1 MDVEY
6 SYKWTNWIKDVLR
19 CTKMHKFLKSLKM
32 FQTRSRK
39 LSFTKNVRRAIF
51 TNVFLVFIGSLL
63 PKLWNMARIMKH
75 CQNSDQHSKIC
86 EKFISL
92 LYLRH
97 LPSLGSRCS
106 FASSAAWARGAR
118 VCVFR
123 QNSWGQSGCLGSAFL
138 RLKRL
143 QATLTL
149 TQASLTRRHRG
160 RTCLLIR
167 EHALM
172 VKTQGSSRRK
182 RFWP

>member
-1 MDVEY
+1 MA
-6 SYKWTNWIKDVLR
+6 
-19 CTKMHKFLKSLKM
+19 KF
-32 FQTRSRK
+32 
-39 LSFTKNVRRAIF
+39 I
-51 TNVFLVFIGSLL
+51 
-63 PKLWNMARIMKH
+63 KH
-75 CQNSDQHSKIC
+75 CQNSEQHSKIC

-143 QATLTL
+143 EATLTL

-172 VKTQGSSRRK
+172 ANTQGSSWQKTLLALIGGIASVGTEKSILWIK
-182 RFWP
+182 RGLYVGTIYPSFFVQHVNEF